1 MLEFLYKGHHK
12 DLTKLYR
19 RKTDACPLPHK
30 VYVAKPGDKKRKKK
44 KSIKKIITEIWN
56 FHFENRLKK
65 FSALANVKTK
75 KIRKELGPGT

>member
-1 MLEFLYKGHHK
+1 MLALCLIKFMLPNLE
-12 DLTKLYR
+12 TK
-19 RKTDACPLPHK
+19 KE
-30 VYVAKPGDKKRKKK
+30 KKK

>member
-1 MLEFLYKGHHK
+1 MLALCLIKFMLPNLE
-12 DLTKLYR
+12 TK
-19 RKTDACPLPHK
+19 KEK
-30 VYVAKPGDKKRKKK
+30 KKK

-75 KIRKELGPGT
+75 KIRKELGPGI

>member
-1 MLEFLYKGHHK
+1 MLALCLIKFM
-12 DLTKLYR
+12 
-19 RKTDACPLPHK
+19 LPNLET
-30 VYVAKPGDKKRKKK
+30 KKK

-75 KIRKELGPGT
+75 KIRKELGPGI

>member
-1 MLEFLYKGHHK
+1 MLPNLE
-12 DLTKLYR
+12 TK
-19 RKTDACPLPHK
+19 KE
-30 VYVAKPGDKKRKKK
+30 KKK

>member
-1 MLEFLYKGHHK
+1 MLALCLVKFM
-12 DLTKLYR
+12 
-19 RKTDACPLPHK
+19 LPNLET
-30 VYVAKPGDKKRKKK
+30 KKK

-75 KIRKELGPGT
+75 KIRKELGPGI